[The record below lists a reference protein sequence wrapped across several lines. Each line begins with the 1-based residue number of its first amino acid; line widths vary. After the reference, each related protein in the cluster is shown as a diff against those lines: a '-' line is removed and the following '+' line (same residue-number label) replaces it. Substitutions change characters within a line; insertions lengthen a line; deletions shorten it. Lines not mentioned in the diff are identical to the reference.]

1 MNDKKHCN
9 ITEFPGVMAMKVRLR
24 LIFAWFASAALF
36 ATASAHAADAESGRR
51 LAEMRC
57 VPCHVVTQ
65 IQPRQVTQAPPFEAI
80 ARKYAV
86 GAEAIA
92 FAILDPHPRM
102 NMTVSRREAE
112 DIAAYI
118 NTLAR

>member
-1 MNDKKHCN
+1 LQL
-9 ITEFPGVMAMKVRLR
+9 F
-24 LIFAWFASAALF
+24 FAWLASAALL
-36 ATASAHAADAESGRR
+36 AISSTHAADAETGQR
-51 LAEMRC
+51 LAEARC
-57 VPCHVVTQ
+57 VPCHVVTGF
-65 IQPRQVTQAPPFEAI
+65 QPRQVAQAPPFDAI

-86 GAEAIA
+86 SPEAIA

-112 DIAAYI
+112 DIAAFI